1 MSRTLLKCFAQ
12 RINEMKVE
20 LKILNEN
27 CYPDYATPGSAGI
40 DLKAA
45 SIIRAIEIYPGD
57 QELIRTGIA
66 IHIKDPGYAGM
77 IIPRSGLGK
86 RGVVLGNLVGLIDS
100 DYQGEIKVLLWN
112 RGNDIVQIDHMD
124 RIAQLVIVPVVQAQF
139 EIVQEFEQSQRG
151 TGGFGST
158 GK

>member
-1 MSRTLLKCFAQ
+1 
-12 RINEMKVE
+12 MKIE
-20 LKILNEN
+20 LKILHEN

-139 EIVQEFEQSQRG
+139 EIVEHFEQSQRG

>member
-1 MSRTLLKCFAQ
+1 
-12 RINEMKVE
+12 MKVE
-20 LKILNEN
+20 LKILDEMA
-27 CYPDYATPGSAGI
+27 YPKYATPGSAGI

-112 RGNDIVQIDHMD
+112 RGNDIVEIDHMD
-124 RIAQLVIVPVVQAQF
+124 RIAQLVIVPIVQAQF

-151 TGGFGST
+151 AGGFGST

>member
-1 MSRTLLKCFAQ
+1 
-12 RINEMKVE
+12 MKVE
-20 LKILNEN
+20 LKIQHEN
-27 CYPDYATPGSAGI
+27 CYPEYATPGSAGI

-45 SIIRAIEIYPGD
+45 SIIRATGIYPGD
-57 QELIRTGIA
+57 QELIGTGVS

-77 IIPRSGLGK
+77 IIPRSGLGQK
-86 RGVVLGNLVGLIDS
+86 GIVLGNLVGLIDS
-100 DYQGEIKVLLWN
+100 DYQGEIMVLLWN
-112 RGNDIVQIDHMD
+112 RGNEVVRIEYMD
-124 RIAQLVIVPVVQAQF
+124 RIAQLVIVPVVQAKF

>member
-1 MSRTLLKCFAQ
+1 
-12 RINEMKVE
+12 MKVE

-27 CYPDYATPGSAGI
+27 CYPEYATPGSAGI

-112 RGNDIVQIDHMD
+112 RGNDIVEIDHMD
-124 RIAQLVIVPVVQAQF
+124 RIAQLVIVPVIQAKF
-139 EIVQEFEQSQRG
+139 EIVEHFEQSQRG
-151 TGGFGST
+151 AGGFGST

>member
-1 MSRTLLKCFAQ
+1 
-12 RINEMKVE
+12 MKVE
-20 LKILNEN
+20 LKIINEN
-27 CYPDYATPGSAGI
+27 CYPEYATPGSAGV

-151 TGGFGST
+151 IGGFGST

>member
-1 MSRTLLKCFAQ
+1 
-12 RINEMKVE
+12 MKVE

-112 RGNDIVQIDHMD
+112 RGNDIVEIDHMD
-124 RIAQLVIVPVVQAQF
+124 RIAQLVIVPVIQAKF
-139 EIVQEFEQSQRG
+139 ETVQEFEQSKRG
-151 TGGFGST
+151 QGGFGST

>member
-1 MSRTLLKCFAQ
+1 
-12 RINEMKVE
+12 MKVE
-20 LKILNEN
+20 LKILNED

-112 RGNDIVQIDHMD
+112 RGNDIVEIDHMD
-124 RIAQLVIVPVVQAQF
+124 RIAQLVIVPIVQAQF
-139 EIVQEFEQSQRG
+139 EVVQEFEQSQRG
-151 TGGFGST
+151 QGGFGST

>member
-1 MSRTLLKCFAQ
+1 
-12 RINEMKVE
+12 MKVE
-20 LKILNEN
+20 LKILNES

-40 DLKAA
+40 DLKAV
-45 SIIRAIEIYPGD
+45 SLGNGNEGFIQIFPGC
-57 QELIRTGIA
+57 QELIGTGVS

-100 DYQGEIKVLLWN
+100 DYQGEIMVLLWN
-112 RGNDIVQIDHMD
+112 RGNDIVEIEYMD

-139 EIVQEFEQSQRG
+139 EIVQEFEQSKRG
-151 TGGFGST
+151 QGGFGST

>member
-1 MSRTLLKCFAQ
+1 
-12 RINEMKVE
+12 MKVE

-27 CYPDYATPGSAGI
+27 CYPEYATPGSAGI

-45 SIIRAIEIYPGD
+45 SFGNGNEGLIEIYPGD
-57 QELIRTGIA
+57 QHLIGTGVS

-77 IIPRSGLGK
+77 IIPRSSMGK
-86 RGVVLGNLVGLIDS
+86 KGIVLGNLVGLIDS

-112 RGNDIVQIDHMD
+112 RGNEVVKIERMD

-151 TGGFGST
+151 AGGFGST

>member
-1 MSRTLLKCFAQ
+1 
-12 RINEMKVE
+12 MKVE
-20 LKILNEN
+20 LKILHEN

-112 RGNDIVQIDHMD
+112 RGNDIVEIDHMD
-124 RIAQLVIVPVVQAQF
+124 RIAQLVIVPIVQAQF

-151 TGGFGST
+151 QGGFGST

>member
-1 MSRTLLKCFAQ
+1 
-12 RINEMKVE
+12 MKIE
-20 LKILNEN
+20 LKILNEK
-27 CYPDYATPGSAGI
+27 CMPEYATPGSAGV
-40 DLKAA
+40 DLRAA
-45 SIIRAIEIYPGD
+45 SFENINDRLIEIYPGD
-57 QELIRTGIA
+57 QHLIGTGVS

-86 RGVVLGNLVGLIDS
+86 KGIVLGNLVGLIDS

-112 RGNDIVQIDHMD
+112 RGDDMVKIEHMD

-151 TGGFGST
+151 QGGFGST

>member
-1 MSRTLLKCFAQ
+1 
-12 RINEMKVE
+12 MKVE
-20 LKILNEN
+20 LKILDEMA
-27 CYPDYATPGSAGI
+27 YPKYATPGSAGI

-124 RIAQLVIVPVVQAQF
+124 RIAQLVIVPIVQAQF

-151 TGGFGST
+151 AGGFGST